1 MIHVFAVCFVV
12 NCMLLQCCCDMFS
25 LAAARDQ
32 VSWTSHSNQEIE
44 LIMLMDKSKN
54 TSYDRI
60 HLRGCQCCLM
70 SILHLDSFYPQL
82 FSFSLPIP
90 SIYPWKSSLFQ
101 HAPRFRKISQEALG
115 KHYGSLVRWQL
126 GPRTWAHGTGQV
138 ADPRKKKSIFLG
150 DQTAHLPLSQPP
162 WEGGGMAILTPQAAP
177 LEAGVSWFDFKGRAV
192 KLVSQL

>member
-1 MIHVFAVCFVV
+1 MKGGILQSPRPGLPGRVCQLNIWKTRNPSQCTVLIRISNPGKQKTCFSEWMIHVFAVCFAV

-32 VSWTSHSNQEIE
+32 VSWTLHSNQEIE

-70 SILHLDSFYPQL
+70 SILHLDAFYPQL

-101 HAPRFRKISQEALG
+101 QAPRFWKISQEALG
-115 KHYGSLVRWQL
+115 KHYGLIGQMAAGSQDL
-126 GPRTWAHGTGQV
+126 G
-138 ADPRKKKSIFLG
+138 
-150 DQTAHLPLSQPP
+150 
-162 WEGGGMAILTPQAAP
+162 
-177 LEAGVSWFDFKGRAV
+177 
-192 KLVSQL
+192 

>member
-1 MIHVFAVCFVV
+1 MSGCILFRTYMNCGRMIHVFAVCFAV

-60 HLRGCQCCLM
+60 HLRGRQCCLM

-90 SIYPWKSSLFQ
+90 SINPWRSSLFQ

-126 GPRTWAHGTGQV
+126 GPRTWASGSS
-138 ADPRKKKSIFLG
+138 RY
-150 DQTAHLPLSQPP
+150 LPWRYKWRVDVGYSLVENLS
-162 WEGGGMAILTPQAAP
+162 L
-177 LEAGVSWFDFKGRAV
+177 
-192 KLVSQL
+192 